1 MKNTFLLIFCK
12 SLLFVSLSQIGF
24 GQTNNAPTSIGA
36 DLKIIP
42 LQNDVY
48 IHKSWTTFTGFG
60 RVASNG
66 LIYANGQEV
75 ILMDTPAND
84 SLTLLLVHWIQ
95 QDLKKNI
102 KAVVINHHHVD
113 CLGGLKTLHQLGIP
127 SYATKRCQKLA
138 RKNGVTVPRHGF
150 RKSLDLLVGA
160 QSVSCRYFGKAHSA
174 DNLVAY
180 IPSEAVLFGGC
191 MIKSLKAGK
200 GNLADASVNKWSK
213 TVLKVKK
220 AFPQV
225 KVVVPGHGQAGDTA
239 LLNYTVDMFRKG

>member
-12 SLLFVSLSQIGF
+12 TLLLVSLSQIGF
-24 GQTNNAPTSIGA
+24 GQTVNTPISIGA
-36 DLKIIP
+36 DLQIIP

-48 IHKSWTTFTGFG
+48 IHKSWTTFTDFG

-66 LIYANGQEV
+66 LIYANGKEV

-95 QDLKKNI
+95 QDLGKTI

-138 RKNGVTVPRHGF
+138 RKNEVTVPQHGF
-150 RKSLDLLVGA
+150 RKSLDLSVGD
-160 QSVSCRYFGKAHSA
+160 QSVFCRYFGKAHSA

-191 MIKSLKAGK
+191 MIKSLKAGT
-200 GNLADASVNKWSK
+200 GNLADASVKKWSK

-220 AFPQV
+220 AFPEV
-225 KVVVPGHGQAGDTA
+225 KVVVPGHGKAGDTA
-239 LLNYTVDMFRKG
+239 LLGFTIDMFKQE